1 MSITYTETK
10 SDTDSRTEID
20 IGNGRHMTL
29 SITSEGISM
38 DVFAISEHLD
48 YSGNP
53 PGDDERLGTIKMTFD
68 EWAEWVLGLMPRA
81 FHMSNAGYD
90 A

>member
-10 SDTDSRTEID
+10 SATDSRTEID
-20 IGNGRHMTL
+20 IGDGRQITV
-29 SITSEGISM
+29 SITSEGIIM
-38 DVFAISEHLD
+38 DVFAISEHID

-53 PGDDERLGTIKMTFD
+53 PGEDERLGTVEMTFA

-81 FHMSNAGYD
+81 YHMSNA
-90 A
+90 

>member
-10 SDTDSRTEID
+10 SDTDSRTWID
-20 IGNGRHMTL
+20 IGDGRQITV
-29 SITSEGISM
+29 SITSEGIIM
-38 DVFAISEHLD
+38 DVFAISEHID

-53 PGDDERLGTIKMTFD
+53 PGEDERLGTVEMTFA

-81 FHMSNAGYD
+81 YHMGNA
-90 A
+90 

>member
-10 SDTDSRTEID
+10 SDTASRTWID
-20 IGNGRHMTL
+20 IGDGRQITV
-29 SITSEGISM
+29 SITSEGIIM
-38 DVFAISEHLD
+38 DVFAISEHID

-53 PGDDERLGTIKMTFD
+53 PGEDERLGTVEMTFA

-81 FHMSNAGYD
+81 YHMGNA
-90 A
+90 

>member
-10 SDTDSRTEID
+10 SATDSRTWID
-20 IGNGRHMTL
+20 IGDGRQITV
-29 SITSEGISM
+29 SVTSEGIIM
-38 DVFAISEHLD
+38 DVFAISEHID

-53 PGDDERLGTIKMTFD
+53 PGEDERLGTVEMTFA

-81 FHMSNAGYD
+81 YHMSNVMPD

>member
-10 SDTDSRTEID
+10 SATDSRTEID
-20 IGNGRHMTL
+20 IGDGRQITV
-29 SITSEGISM
+29 SITSEGIIM
-38 DVFAISEHLD
+38 DVFAISEHID

-53 PGDDERLGTIKMTFD
+53 PGEDERLGTVEMTFA

-81 FHMSNAGYD
+81 YHMGNA
-90 A
+90 